1 MWEKKCHCQNKFKQF
16 NDPLLH
22 CVCMYCKTV
31 EFNRKV
37 MQDCRPVVFISDSLQ
52 TVLNWQSVIL
62 NIKQNRLTAH
72 NAYFCITL
80 MVHISAICRFTDR
93 LLARPRTEI
102 RTRDWRSI
110 IIISIIL
117 LRIEILTFSQSQMEM
132 LNYWAIS
139 DGNAELLSYLWW
151 KCSTIELSLMEMLN
165 YWVISDGN
173 AHLLS
178 YLWWKCSPI
187 ELSLM
192 EMLTKTVGYFWWR
205 CSPRV
210 LAISD
215 ENAHLLSYLCWTC
228 SAIELSL
235 MEMLTYWS
243 RKNHTK
249 ISSNLLLLPR
259 NQHLYSKQDYE
270 TIHFLLPQTWIQEI
284 SFFRNV

>member
-1 MWEKKCHCQNKFKQF
+1 
-16 NDPLLH
+16 
-22 CVCMYCKTV
+22 
-31 EFNRKV
+31 

-52 TVLNWQSVIL
+52 TVLNWQSIIL

-139 DGNAELLSYLWW
+139 DGNAQLLSYLWW
-151 KCSTIELSLMEMLN
+151 KCWTIELSLMEMLN
-165 YWVISDGN
+165 NWAISDGN
-173 AHLLS
+173 AQLLS
-178 YLWWKCSPI
+178 YLWWKCSP
-187 ELSLM
+187 
-192 EMLTKTVGYFWWR
+192 
-205 CSPRV
+205 
-210 LAISD
+210 
-215 ENAHLLSYLCWTC
+215 
-228 SAIELSL
+228 IELSL

-270 TIHFLLPQTWIQEI
+270 TIHFLLPQTWI
-284 SFFRNV
+284 